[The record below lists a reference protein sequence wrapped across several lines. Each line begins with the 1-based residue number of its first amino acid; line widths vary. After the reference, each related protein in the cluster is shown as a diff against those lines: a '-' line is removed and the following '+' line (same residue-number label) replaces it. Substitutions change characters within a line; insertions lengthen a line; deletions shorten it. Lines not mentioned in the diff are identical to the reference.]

1 MKSEHQIQDE
11 IRIALSKAGCTIFR
25 ANAGQVTTIDGR
37 QFYGMPKG
45 FPDLCG
51 FRHCDGKMVF
61 IEVKND
67 KGKLR
72 KEQAIFKEF
81 LEQKPVLYGVARSV
95 EDALKIV
102 ERTEPNE

>member
-11 IRIALSKAGCTIFR
+11 IRIALSKHGCTIFR
-25 ANAGQVTTIDGR
+25 SNAGQVTTIEGR

-51 FRHCDGKMVF
+51 HRNSDGKSIY
-61 IEVKND
+61 IEVKNE

-72 KEQAIFKEF
+72 PEQIRFGEF
-81 LEQKPVLYGVARSV
+81 LKTQPVLYGVARSV
-95 EDALKIV
+95 EEALKIV
-102 ERTEPNE
+102 EGSS

>member
-1 MKSEHQIQDE
+1 MKSEHEIQNE
-11 IRIALSKAGCTIFR
+11 IRIALSQNGCTMFR
-25 ANAGQVTTIDGR
+25 ANAGQVTTRDGR

-51 FRHCDGKMVF
+51 HRNSDGKSIY
-61 IEVKND
+61 IEVKNE

-72 KEQAIFKEF
+72 PEQIAFGEF
-81 LEQKPVLYGVARSV
+81 LKTQPVLYGVARSV

-102 ERTEPNE
+102 EVTND